1 MIFRINLKLRLIVL
15 LKSLFYKLNKK
26 DTSKLNHFF
35 LKRTNKKYCNFTS
48 YGRVGL
54 IFLLDYFKKK
64 FPKKNHLIIP
74 SYYLPEMVNI
84 VYAKNFNVSF
94 CDVQL
99 DTFEIDLSHIK
110 KLINKNTVGVILPN
124 IFRSFKKQNEILS
137 FLKKN
142 KILSLEDCAISLIIL
157 KLVGVKIY
165 SGQIRFLYL

>member
-94 CDVQL
+94 CDVVV
-99 DTFEIDLSHIK
+99 TYV
-110 KLINKNTVGVILPN
+110 VGLFPPA
-124 IFRSFKKQNEILS
+124 R
-137 FLKKN
+137 
-142 KILSLEDCAISLIIL
+142 
-157 KLVGVKIY
+157 
-165 SGQIRFLYL
+165 

>member
-1 MIFRINLKLRLIVL
+1 MIFRINLKLRFIVL

-64 FPKKNHLIIP
+64 YPKKKHLIIP

-84 VYAKNFNVSF
+84 VYAKISMYLFVMCN
-94 CDVQL
+94 
-99 DTFEIDLSHIK
+99 
-110 KLINKNTVGVILPN
+110 LIHL
-124 IFRSFKKQNEILS
+124 R
-137 FLKKN
+137 
-142 KILSLEDCAISLIIL
+142 LIYHIL
-157 KLVGVKIY
+157 K
-165 SGQIRFLYL
+165 S